1 MDLTEEDIIQILDL
15 IDKSSFDYFQ
25 LRMGDL
31 NLTVSR
37 GDIDLSMAP
46 AIVAAAAAAPAPA
59 VAAATPEP
67 APAAASEP
75 AAAPAPV
82 AAPAPA
88 AAPEPAAPA
97 PPASTEG
104 LVPVHAPMVGT
115 FYAAPEPSAPPFT
128 EVGARVDED
137 ATVGL
142 IEVMKVFNS
151 ISAGVNGVIEQ
162 ILVQNA
168 QFVEYGQA
176 LFLIRPD
183 GGSE

>member
-46 AIVAAAAAAPAPA
+46 AIVAAAPAPA
-59 VAAATPEP
+59 VEAA

-82 AAPAPA
+82 SCARSGPEPAPVAAPEPAA
-88 AAPEPAAPA
+88 AAPEPA
-97 PPASTEG
+97 
-104 LVPVHAPMVGT
+104 LHRGT
-115 FYAAPEPSAPPFT
+115 R
-128 EVGARVDED
+128 AR
-137 ATVGL
+137 L
-142 IEVMKVFNS
+142 RP
-151 ISAGVNGVIEQ
+151 NGGDV
-162 ILVQNA
+162 LRCA
-168 QFVEYGQA
+168 
-176 LFLIRPD
+176 
-183 GGSE
+183 